1 MYMHQLRITVIKQSI
16 AFMMTYYAF
25 SQFPKYY
32 MRNFVENF
40 NMKVGTEDI
49 FKPAIRNESFH
60 EISNYNGVRVVNF
73 AT

>member
-1 MYMHQLRITVIKQSI
+1 
-16 AFMMTYYAF
+16 MTYYAF